1 MKSQITTQSAVK
13 ARRRKENLV
22 GYLFIA
28 PWLVC
33 FLAFTALPFLASFV
47 LSFTEYNMLSAPKF
61 VGFQNYI
68 RMFTNDKLFT
78 TALGVTFKFVFVS
91 IPLRLIFALLV
102 AMILKRESK
111 AVPFYRV
118 IYYLPSILGGSV
130 AV

>member
-78 TALGVTFKFVFVS
+78 TAVGVTLKFVFV
-91 IPLRLIFALLV
+91 
-102 AMILKRESK
+102 
-111 AVPFYRV
+111 
-118 IYYLPSILGGSV
+118 
-130 AV
+130 